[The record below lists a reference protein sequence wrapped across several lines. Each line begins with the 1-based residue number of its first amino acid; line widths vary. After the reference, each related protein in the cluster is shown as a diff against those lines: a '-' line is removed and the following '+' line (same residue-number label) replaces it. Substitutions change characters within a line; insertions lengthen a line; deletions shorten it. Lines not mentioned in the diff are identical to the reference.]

1 LTTDITAYHALPAGR
16 SRWGSP
22 KSEGSKLGGWLAM
35 LGWHDGGHQTRG
47 GRHDGGVRSEEGGLA
62 CSLVG
67 VTGRDYCTYY
77 CLSMACDRR
86 WRGRVAMGSDV

>member
-1 LTTDITAYHALPAGR
+1 MEKDVRTSQLTTPYLQAVAAGVL
-16 SRWGSP
+16 P

-86 WRGRVAMGSDV
+86 